1 MFQSITEF
9 RQWYEQRRQEMTR
22 GWEEYMPVLLSQSP
36 ASMKKFMDAEGEWL
50 VSLLLTTGECDIY
63 ITLDEMKEYEFEN
76 ITDLEKKCQDL
87 MVAWGNTVTVK
98 CSVYDEQA
106 LDEDQ
111 DWIVSF
117 KVK

>member
-1 MFQSITEF
+1 MFQSITHF

-22 GWEEYMPVLLSQSP
+22 GWKEYMPVLLSQAP

-63 ITLDEMKEYEFEN
+63 ITLDEMREYEFEN
-76 ITDLEKKCQDL
+76 ITDLEEKCQDL
-87 MVAWGNTVTVK
+87 MVAWDNTVTVT